1 MFRMV
6 EQCHFTYVTK
16 FKPSQEE
23 ICDEN
28 FEKKCQIS
36 FKQQAYNETVK
47 KCYKPVRK
55 VRNREG
61 NFKKCYIN
69 FKQQA
74 YNETVKQCYKP
85 VRKVRNGEGNF
96 KSARS
101 TSSNR
106 LTTRPSSSATSQ

>member
-1 MFRMV
+1 MV

-55 VRNREG
+55 VRGWEG
-61 NFKKCYIN
+61 DNFEKRQIILN
-69 FKQQA
+69 QQA
-74 YNETVKQCYKP
+74 YKITVKKGYKP
-85 VRKVRNGEGNF
+85 VRKVRIGRG
-96 KSARS
+96 
-101 TSSNR
+101 T
-106 LTTRPSSSATSQ
+106 

>member
-61 NFKKCYIN
+61 NL
-69 FKQQA
+69 
-74 YNETVKQCYKP
+74 
-85 VRKVRNGEGNF
+85 
-96 KSARS
+96 KSAIS
-101 TSSNR
+101 TSSSR
-106 LTTRPSSSATSQ
+106 HTMRPARSATSQ

>member
-1 MFRMV
+1 MV

-55 VRNREG
+55 VRGGKCDNFEKCQKSEG
-61 NFKKCYIN
+61 
-69 FKQQA
+69 
-74 YNETVKQCYKP
+74 EL
-85 VRKVRNGEGNF
+85 
-96 KSARS
+96 
-101 TSSNR
+101 TSSSSN
-106 LTTRPSSSATSQ
+106 LSSLLITRQKNAC

>member
-55 VRNREG
+55 VRN
-61 NFKKCYIN
+61 
-69 FKQQA
+69 
-74 YNETVKQCYKP
+74 
-85 VRKVRNGEGNF
+85 GEGNF

-101 TSSNR
+101 TSSSR

>member
-1 MFRMV
+1 MFTMIVRRFLWAMYRKCISLKSHKISLNLKALTIDWFFFMFRMV

-61 NFKKCYIN
+61 NFKKC
-69 FKQQA
+69 
-74 YNETVKQCYKP
+74 
-85 VRKVRNGEGNF
+85 
-96 KSARS
+96 
-101 TSSNR
+101 
-106 LTTRPSSSATSQ
+106 

>member
-55 VRNREG
+55 VRYREG
-61 NFKKCYIN
+61 NL
-69 FKQQA
+69 
-74 YNETVKQCYKP
+74 
-85 VRKVRNGEGNF
+85 
-96 KSARS
+96 KSASS
-101 TSSNR
+101 TSSSR
-106 LTTRPSSSATSQ
+106 LTMTPSRSATCQ